1 MTHTL
6 PVAPWRLFAVEVR
19 AVRRLSPSFVRVTFT
34 GPDLDRFA
42 DNGYDQRIKL
52 ALPLPGQRGVYLP
65 QGPDWY
71 AQWRALPEHRRNPIR
86 TYTARA
92 VRPYRNELDVD
103 LVLHGDGGPASR
115 WAHRVRPG
123 DEIAIAGPD
132 AGYDGDHGGL
142 EFRPPA
148 AGRLLLA
155 GDETAV
161 PAISGICERLP
172 LDAQGRVLLEV
183 PAAADV
189 LPLLAPP
196 GVEVTW
202 LPRDGSRHGDRL
214 VDAVAAAAHEL
225 LRGRADLPLGVTA
238 PTSPGAAAPVDVAA
252 PTRAG
257 TVAPVDVAAPAR
269 AGTVAPVDDVDVDR
283 AILWEVPDALPS
295 APLYA
300 WLAGE
305 AGVIRTLR
313 RHLVSDCGL
322 DRRAVAF
329 MGYWRQGRPD
339 PST

>member
-6 PVAPWRLFAVEVR
+6 PITPWRLFAVEVR
-19 AVRRLSPSFVRVTFT
+19 AVHRLSPSFVRVTFT

-52 ALPLPGQRGVYLP
+52 TLPLPGQRGADLP

-71 AQWRALPEHRRNPIR
+71 AQWRALPEHLRNPIR
-86 TYTARA
+86 TYTVRA
-92 VRPYRNELDVD
+92 VRPHLSEVDVD
-103 LVLHGDGGPASR
+103 LVLHGDSGPATR
-115 WAHRVRPG
+115 WARRVRPG

-132 AGYDGDHGGL
+132 AGYDGDHGGR
-142 EFRPPA
+142 EFRPPST
-148 AGRLLLA
+148 GRLLLA

-172 LDAQGRVLLEV
+172 SDARGRVLLEV
-183 PAAADV
+183 PSAADV
-189 LPLLAPP
+189 LPLVAPS

-202 LPRDGSRHGDRL
+202 LSRDGDAYGARL
-214 VDAVAAAAHEL
+214 VPAVEAAAQEL
-225 LRGRADLPLGVTA
+225 LSRAVPVGAGV
-238 PTSPGAAAPVDVAA
+238 SIGQL
-252 PTRAG
+252 
-257 TVAPVDVAAPAR
+257 
-269 AGTVAPVDDVDVDR
+269 VDDVDVDR
-283 AILWEVPDALPS
+283 AILWEVPEALPS

-313 RHLVSDCGL
+313 RHLVTACGL

-329 MGYWRQGRPD
+329 MGYWRHGRAAG
-339 PST
+339 